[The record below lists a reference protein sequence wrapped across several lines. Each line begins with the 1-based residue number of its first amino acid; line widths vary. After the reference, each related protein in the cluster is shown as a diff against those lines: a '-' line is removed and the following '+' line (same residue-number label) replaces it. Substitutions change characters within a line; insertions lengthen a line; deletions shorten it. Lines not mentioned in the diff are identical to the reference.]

1 MVRTLQVKAYQ
12 YGLLVHHL
20 NSENIAKQNGNG
32 HLEKTSVKSTG
43 HHLDIVHS
51 VIRDDQDLLLLP
63 IVRLSKGAV
72 NWVNGTV
79 VIKNILS
86 VQKIFNKSNW
96 MYIKMIV
103 RRLTH
108 RVAKAHFR
116 SHAAS
121 SSPAESD
128 TLFHDAERVLP
139 PSDGRFNLRN
149 FHAVFICWSKIL
161 LFPPF
166 LRNKDPKNLINFRKS
181 RQTNPFYIEIVTVT
195 NFCKNKIFF

>member
-12 YGLLVHHL
+12 YGLLVYHFNL
-20 NSENIAKQNGNG
+20 ENIAKQNGNG
-32 HLEKTSVKSTG
+32 HLEKTSVKLIG

-63 IVRLSKGAV
+63 IVRLSKGAE
-72 NWVNGTV
+72 NWVNGIA

-96 MYIKMIV
+96 MYKTIV

-181 RQTNPFYIEIVTVT
+181 HQTNPFYIEIVTVT